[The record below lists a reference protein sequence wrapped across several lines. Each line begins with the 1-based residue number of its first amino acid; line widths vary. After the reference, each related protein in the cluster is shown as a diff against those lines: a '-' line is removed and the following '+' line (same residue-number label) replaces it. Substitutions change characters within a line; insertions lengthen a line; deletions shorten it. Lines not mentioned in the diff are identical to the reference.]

1 MEDFVIFNINEMVL
15 GINMINVQKIIRL
28 PVIAKIPNSLKY
40 IEGVIDFDGNLIS
53 VINLKK
59 KFDFSHATINID
71 SNLLIIINDNGL
83 FGIIVD
89 EINEIVKIDYSKVV
103 KNVDSKYIFGVTKIK
118 NNIISILNFSSLV
131 NG

>member
-131 NG
+131 NW